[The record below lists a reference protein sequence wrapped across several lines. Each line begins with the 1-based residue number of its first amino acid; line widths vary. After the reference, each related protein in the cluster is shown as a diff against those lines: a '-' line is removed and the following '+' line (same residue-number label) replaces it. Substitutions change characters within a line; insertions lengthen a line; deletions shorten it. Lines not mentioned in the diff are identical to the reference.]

1 MANLNKVFLIG
12 NLTRDPEVRYTPS
25 QRAVGDLRL
34 AVNRRYKASDGE
46 MRDEPCYVDVV
57 VWERQAEVARDYLR
71 KGSPVLI
78 EGRLQYDEWEKDG
91 KKSNRLRV
99 VCERL
104 QLMGGARGEGR
115 EGGEGGSGGGGG
127 TRRAPG
133 GREEPPVDGVDEGAA
148 GSGPVPRVAAS
159 APATNAG
166 PASGDKRNADED
178 DLPF

>member
-1 MANLNKVFLIG
+1 MANLNKVLLIG

-34 AVNRRYKASDGE
+34 AMNRRFKASDGQ

-57 VWERQAEVARDYLR
+57 VWERQAEIAREYLR
-71 KGSPVLI
+71 RGSPVLI

-91 KKSNRLRV
+91 KKSSRLRV

-104 QLMGGARGEGR
+104 QLMGSRGEGR
-115 EGGEGGSGGGGG
+115 EGAEGGGP
-127 TRRAPG
+127 RR
-133 GREEPPVDGVDEGAA
+133 AA
-148 GSGPVPRVAAS
+148 GSGEEAGTEEIDDRPAAGGPAARAS
-159 APATNAG
+159 APPPADAG
-166 PASGDKRNADED
+166 AQPNGKPGKDED